1 MKLQTEY
8 FLNTISQRLI
18 KYLSHKKG
26 YDSVEKITEQ
36 LCAKVNYL
44 DICPHANKIL
54 ALLPLSHPEI
64 IQVNPTF
71 TGLANTHKSNIE
83 FYLTHNENLKVDI
96 PSFASF
102 KTSRVH
108 RVNSLP
114 DLEKLPFK
122 SQDSCVW
129 IPLSERDL
137 LLEREFFSEST
148 LNEFSGYAR
157 PMRYRH
163 LSLEPTASD
172 KDSYI
177 ENSQYILVN
186 HVQFIRL
193 YLSGCRSLIDDCD
206 RLLNTKKEQ
215 GPTQI
220 RDKVRVKDK
229 ISTPKS
235 PLPSLELSLNLSV
248 RWFTPQGPKD
258 FVKTNHG
265 PDTDISTLNIPL
277 EAIRVGSQRA
287 IAFRRLNGKISIS
300 TFDYELKPHE
310 IKSHMLTA
318 YLNRG
323 GGGNPVMTAISESLN
338 CQTLYAEDFHLFRS
352 GVPIVWGVLRNSK
365 TVIDS
370 AIKHNQYF
378 YYVDH
383 AYFAR
388 GHNQNY
394 RISRNG
400 FEAGPVKVC
409 PQDRFD
415 SLGIQMKDWNKSGK
429 KIIVCPPTEYFQNAH
444 NCRSWLDDTLRMI
457 KRYTDRKIVIRDK
470 PKSGDAIVPLE
481 QQLKEAH
488 ALVTHSSNVAIESVV
503 LGTPVFVSPT
513 SAAAPVGETDLRFIE
528 TPKYPDRQPWLN
540 HLAYCQFSMSEI
552 QSGRFFD
559 ILLDFENKVF
569 L

>member
-36 LCAKVNYL
+36 LCAKVNYFN
-44 DICPHANKIL
+44 ICPHANKIL

-71 TGLANTHKSNIE
+71 TGLAHTHKSNIE
-83 FYLTHNENLKVDI
+83 FYLIHNENLKIDS

-122 SQDSCVW
+122 PQDSCVW
-129 IPLSERDL
+129 IPLSERDI
-137 LLEREFFSEST
+137 LLERDFFSEST

-163 LSLEPTASD
+163 LIYQPTLSD

-186 HVQFIRL
+186 RVQFFRL

-215 GPTQI
+215 KSTQI
-220 RDKVRVKDK
+220 LDKGGVKDK

-235 PLPSLELSLNLSV
+235 PLPSLDLSSNLSV

-265 PDTDISTLNIPL
+265 ADTDISTLNIPL
-277 EAIRVGSQRA
+277 EAIRVGSQQA
-287 IAFRRLNGKISIS
+287 IALRRLNRKIGTS

-323 GGGNPVMTAISESLN
+323 GGGNPVMSAISESLD
-338 CQTLYAEDFHLFRS
+338 CKTLYAEDFHMFRP

-365 TVIDS
+365 MVIDS

-415 SLGIQMKDWNKSGK
+415 SLGIQLKEWNMSGQ

-444 NCRSWLDDTLRMI
+444 NCRTWLDDTLRTL

-470 PKSGDAIVPLE
+470 PKPGGAIVSLE
-481 QQLKEAH
+481 EQLKDAY

-503 LGTPVFVSPT
+503 LGTPVFVSTT
-513 SAAAPVGETDLRFIE
+513 SASAPVGETDLRFIE
-528 TPKYPDRQPWLN
+528 TPKYPGRQPWLN